1 MVCVMDTETNQTSIQ
16 LSISGELIDEAAG
29 KLQQFFAQQDDT
41 VYDLTVLRQAITM
54 WLELSV
60 EQLIQEADWHCRT
73 GIAQYAFNRDGF
85 EIALQKHQ
93 KVAMQQCNCF

>member
-1 MVCVMDTETNQTSIQ
+1 MDTATTQASIQ
-16 LSISGELIDEAAG
+16 LSVSEDVIDEAVK
-29 KLQQFFAQQDDT
+29 KLRQFFAQQDDT
-41 VYDLTVLRQAITM
+41 VYDFVVLRQAVIM

-93 KVAMQQCNCF
+93 KVAMQQCN

>member
-1 MVCVMDTETNQTSIQ
+1 MDTVTTQASIQ
-16 LSISGELIDEAAG
+16 LFVSEDVIDEAAK
-29 KLQQFFAQQDDT
+29 KLQQFFAQQDDA
-41 VYDLTVLRQAITM
+41 VYDLIILRQAIIM

-73 GIAQYAFNRDGF
+73 GVAQYAFNRDGF

-93 KVAMQQCNCF
+93 KVAMQQCN

>member
-1 MVCVMDTETNQTSIQ
+1 MDTATTQASIQ
-16 LSISGELIDEAAG
+16 LFVSEDVIDEAAK
-29 KLQQFFAQQDDT
+29 KLQQFFVQQDDT
-41 VYDLTVLRQAITM
+41 VYDRMVLRQAVIM

-85 EIALQKHQ
+85 EIALQKYQ
-93 KVAMQQCNCF
+93 KAAMQQCN

>member
-1 MVCVMDTETNQTSIQ
+1 MDTATTQASIQ
-16 LSISGELIDEAAG
+16 LSVSEDVIDEAVK

-41 VYDLTVLRQAITM
+41 VYDLVLLRQAVIM

-60 EQLIQEADWHCRT
+60 EQLSQEADWHCRT

-93 KVAMQQCNCF
+93 KVAIS

>member
-1 MVCVMDTETNQTSIQ
+1 MDTATTQASIQ
-16 LSISGELIDEAAG
+16 LFVSEDVIDEAVK

-41 VYDLTVLRQAITM
+41 IYDFAVLRQAIIM

-60 EQLIQEADWHCRT
+60 EQLAQEADWHRRT

-85 EIALQKHQ
+85 EIALQKYQ
-93 KVAMQQCNCF
+93 KTAMQQCN

>member
-1 MVCVMDTETNQTSIQ
+1 MDTATTQASIQ
-16 LSISGELIDEAAG
+16 LFVSEDVIDEVVK

-41 VYDLTVLRQAITM
+41 IYDLMVLRQAVIM

-60 EQLIQEADWHCRT
+60 EQLAQEADWHCRT

-85 EIALQKHQ
+85 EIALQKYQ
-93 KVAMQQCNCF
+93 KAIMQQCG

>member
-1 MVCVMDTETNQTSIQ
+1 MDTATNQVSVQ
-16 LSISGELIDEAAG
+16 LFVSEDVIDEAVK

-41 VYDLTVLRQAITM
+41 IYDLMVLRQAVIM

-85 EIALQKHQ
+85 EIALQKYQ
-93 KVAMQQCNCF
+93 KAAMQQCN